1 MKKIALASAIAIA
14 TIATAH
20 AAPTVYGKALLTVE
34 YTDTDHKTSADTKT
48 TQLVSNASRIGFKG
62 SENLTANT
70 DLVYQLEYGIDVDA
84 EDNYPTSNKDQ
95 FYSRN
100 TFVGLSHKQYGTL
113 LAGRHDTP
121 FKLAKGSIAQFDDYN
136 SLGLG
141 TVMQGEYR
149 ADNVIAYKSPKLAN
163 LPVTFLGAV
172 ALSENDTAGYVSGS
186 TEKKVKDNAYS
197 ASVTYDDKGVFLGA
211 GYDVNTSDK
220 LDKAW
225 RVAGSVDT
233 SKMGLPAGVQLGAM
247 YQNVNIYDSANDEKS
262 WLVSARYNVPNTAWT
277 VKAQYVDTTN
287 FDGKKNNDK
296 TQYAFGGEY
305 KFNKNAK
312 GHVYAGEID
321 SKNVSDKL
329 VVGAGLEY
337 VF

>member
-14 TIATAH
+14 TITTAH

-34 YTDTDHKTSADTKT
+34 YTDTDNKTSADTKT

-70 DLVYQLEYGIDVDA
+70 DLVYQLEYGIDVDNGSA
-84 EDNYPTSNKDQ
+84 NQ

-121 FKLAKGSIAQFDDYN
+121 FKLSKGGVSLFDDYN
-136 SLGLG
+136 SLGLNN
-141 TVMQGEYR
+141 VMQGEYR
-149 ADNVIAYKSPKLAN
+149 ANNVIAYKSPKLAN

-211 GYDVNTSDK
+211 GYDVNTSRTV
-220 LDKAW
+220 DKAW

-262 WLVSARYNVPNTAWT
+262 WLVSAKYNVPNTAWA
-277 VKAQYVDTTN
+277 VKAQYVDTT
-287 FDGKKNNDK
+287 DHAGVKDK
-296 TQYAFGGEY
+296 DVTQYAFGGEY

-312 GHVYAGEID
+312 GHIYAGEID
-321 SKNVSDKL
+321 TKNVSDKL